1 MAEAGEG
8 NVEFAH
14 HLSHGHDHDGPHSAR
29 ERWHTVVEVVEV
41 ILLAIVAV
49 ATAYSGFQ
57 AAKWDAEE
65 AHRYGE
71 SSTLYTNAA
80 TERTAAVQVLA
91 ADAATF
97 TAWLQ
102 ARYANQPELQAELQQ
117 RMSPDYKAAF
127 DAWLRTDPFGRT
139 DAPAGPAAM
148 PEFHSSLA
156 QKADETTEEADRVF
170 ESGHDAAHEAENYVR
185 NTVLFAMV
193 LFLVA
198 MAQRFTRRT
207 TRIALNAIAGVIL
220 VAVLISLV
228 QLPRI

>member
-14 HLSHGHDHDGPHSAR
+14 HLSHGHDHDGQHANR
-29 ERWHTVVEVVEV
+29 ERWHTVVEVFEV
-41 ILLAIVAV
+41 VLLAIVAI

-80 TERTAAVQVLA
+80 TERTAAVQLLA

-102 ARYANQPELQAELQQ
+102 ARYANQPELQAELER

-127 DAWLRTDPFGRT
+127 DAWLRTDPFT
-139 DAPAGPAAM
+139 NPDAPAGPGVM
-148 PEFHSSLA
+148 PEFQSRIA
-156 QKADETTEEADRVF
+156 EQADETTKEADRIF
-170 ESGHDAAHEAENYVR
+170 DSGHDAAHEGESYVR

-198 MAQRFTRRT
+198 MAQRFTRRGA
-207 TRIALNAIAGVIL
+207 RIALNSLAAVIL
-220 VAVLISLV
+220 VGVLISLV

>member
-1 MAEAGEG
+1 MPEAGEA

-14 HLSHGHDHDGPHSAR
+14 ELSHGHAGPHLTR
-29 ERWHTVVEVVEV
+29 ERWHTIVEVLEV

-71 SSTLYTNAA
+71 SSTLYTRAA
-80 TERTAAVQVLA
+80 TERGAGVQVLA

-102 ARYANQPELQAELQQ
+102 ARDDNKPQLQEDLEH
-117 RMSPDYKAAF
+117 RFSPDYKVAF
-127 DAWLRTDPFGRT
+127 DAWLKTEPFSN
-139 DAPAGPAAM
+139 DEAPVGPAAM
-148 PEFHSSLA
+148 GSEYHNRLA
-156 QKADETTEEADRVF
+156 EQADETTKEADRIF
-170 ESGHDAAHEAENYVR
+170 DSGHDAAHEAENYVR
-185 NTVLFAMV
+185 NTVLFATV

-198 MAQRFTRRT
+198 MAQRFTRRA
-207 TRIALNAIAGVIL
+207 TRISMNAVAGLIL
-220 VAVLISLV
+220 VLVLISLLR
-228 QLPRI
+228 LPRI